1 MCTPIRK
8 TEHRSPSRCFLAPP
22 TFRPRTLA
30 ELLLDV
36 GFLITFVNS
45 DYNHDRLER
54 VMDIP
59 AFYNRSPGFRF
70 VSISNGL
77 PLDQPRLGPII
88 LQLFFNTRTMSK
100 PLFRELLISQRQSTE
115 RSPLTCIIADGLMC
129 FAIDVTEELGVP
141 IITFPIHGS
150 HGMHT
155 SNLIEEGEVPFQGKW
170 TCGFLTLFATYTTT
184 ELLLNQVG
192 LCSQPCSLF
201 VGRGFKHLFSLLRYP
216 PQVQKMAKFGI

>member
-30 ELLLDV
+30 ELLFDV

-45 DYNHDRLER
+45 DYNHDRLEH

-59 AFYNRSPGFRF
+59 AFYNRSLGFRF
-70 VSISNGL
+70 VSISDGL
-77 PLDQPRLGPII
+77 PLDQPRLSPII
-88 LQLFFNTRTMSK
+88 LQLFFNTRTVSK
-100 PLFRELLISQRQSTE
+100 PFFWELLISQRQSTE
-115 RSPLTCIIADGLMC
+115 RSPPICIIADGLMC
-129 FAIDVTEELGVP
+129 FAIYVTEELGVP
-141 IITFPIHGS
+141 IITFPNHGS

-184 ELLLNQVG
+184 NQVG
-192 LCSQPCSLF
+192 LCSQPGSLF
-201 VGRGFKHLFSLLRYP
+201 VGWGFKHLFSLLRYP
-216 PQVQKMAKFGI
+216 PQVQKMSKFGI